1 MGRGGGKDQ
10 SQGVAGAT
18 RSSANERARR
28 RCMRG
33 VTAPPT
39 GRRGAQ
45 RRQSAPRDDPNLL
58 GGTRSPNAPTHPRA
72 EGPPSNPV
80 LSNSIQP
87 ACKAKLH
94 PGATVF
100 LCYAVLEH
108 RARVKRTQLSSS
120 VLTDQLGMGLINPP
134 ADHPVNEPQVSS
146 IPPQTALRQVQVL
159 TRSHPP
165 SKPIDDS
172 CAVAVPEKPACSS
185 QPAS

>member
-1 MGRGGGKDQ
+1 MGVSPPLPIPRDRGHERQSRGKGRLCGVPRVMGVWGGGGGKDQ

-108 RARVKRTQLSSS
+108 RARVKRTQLSSL

-134 ADHPVNEPQVSS
+134 ADHPVKIGRAHV
-146 IPPQTALRQVQVL
+146 
-159 TRSHPP
+159 
-165 SKPIDDS
+165 
-172 CAVAVPEKPACSS
+172 
-185 QPAS
+185 